1 MREGRGLTMKANK
14 ENVNLFKE
22 LFIDK
27 LAQAGWH
34 LTYDG
39 SYIYNPGN
47 GLRWVSCLQ
56 FVKGD
61 ETKTLHHSG
70 TTRQTLNFYMGA
82 CKAATYFEEQ

>member
-1 MREGRGLTMKANK
+1 MKASK

-27 LAQAGWH
+27 LALAGWH

-39 SYIYNPGN
+39 SYTYNPGN

-56 FVKGD
+56 FVKGN

-70 TTRQTLNFYMGA
+70 STRNTLNFYMGA
-82 CKAATYFEEQ
+82 CKAVTYFVEF